1 MTTRSQASGVKTSL
15 TTGSYLPVS
24 LYAGF
29 RAGPIGCLFRRYC
42 PIPSYEEQGVSAYN
56 HRSFLFLVGRLSMS
70 DNDDGDD
77 GDKSDGDDESPHAL
91 DVLRAIRMAA
101 EIVMLVARLV
111 GVR

>member
-1 MTTRSQASGVKTSL
+1 
-15 TTGSYLPVS
+15 
-24 LYAGF
+24 
-29 RAGPIGCLFRRYC
+29 
-42 PIPSYEEQGVSAYN
+42 
-56 HRSFLFLVGRLSMS
+56 MS

-77 GDKSDGDDESPHAL
+77 GDKSHGDDESPHAL